1 MMTRSGKAPLVCDVQ
16 KPSSI
21 ISLEGWGALWNWRGI
36 TSGLV

>member
-1 MMTRSGKAPLVCDVQ
+1 MMTGSGKAPSVCDVQ

-36 TSGLV
+36 RS